1 MCRYIYTP
9 TPNDAQRRPRRLNLA
24 IGLPDWLF
32 AFGADCAKTQKWSR
46 WLTHAHYDVHRQGY
60 ERNDDDR
67 QLGGGRGST
76 YGSPSRRVSDAFNR
90 TFRRGSNAAQT
101 QSGGLLSSGNLPSS
115 MPRRA
120 HGAGS
125 MMISSEI

>member
-1 MCRYIYTP
+1 MLDARTADGHTP
-9 TPNDAQRRPRRLNLA
+9 EQLATTAGHAVFLEQLREWRRDVAQ
-24 IGLPDWLF
+24 
-32 AFGADCAKTQKWSR
+32 
-46 WLTHAHYDVHRQGY
+46 
-60 ERNDDDR
+60 
-67 QLGGGRGST
+67 QLGGGRGS